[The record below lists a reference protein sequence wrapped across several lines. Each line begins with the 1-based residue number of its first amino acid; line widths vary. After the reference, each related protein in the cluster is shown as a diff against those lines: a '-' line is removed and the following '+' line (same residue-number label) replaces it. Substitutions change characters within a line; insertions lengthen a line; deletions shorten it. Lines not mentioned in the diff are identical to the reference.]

1 MFSAR
6 PGQRPRWSWLDTEPR
21 GYLMV
26 LKLAGWNH
34 QGTVGGSALV
44 LPRAPEASISP
55 LELLGAGGGHTLFL
69 SLGSQI
75 VSWDHQPRASLAH
88 LCPRLTLGQ
97 EQDERGSEQRFKT
110 QCNHVPPTWLGA
122 SSQPLSSVSSLV
134 PWGY

>member
-44 LPRAPEASISP
+44 PPRAPEASISP
-55 LELLGAGGGHTLFL
+55 LELLGAGGSHPLPEPGIPDCL
-69 SLGSQI
+69 LGPPAQSQPRTP
-75 VSWDHQPRASLAH
+75 VPEAHSGAGTGRTGLRAKVQDPVQPRASHLA
-88 LCPRLTLGQ
+88 
-97 EQDERGSEQRFKT
+97 
-110 QCNHVPPTWLGA
+110 
-122 SSQPLSSVSSLV
+122 
-134 PWGY
+134 WGKQSTS